1 MEQVDGHHA
10 GGDGHV
16 EAGAEH
22 AEHAESRQKTGVEPG
37 KATDPAT
44 ECRADAKQGRDLA
57 ALEARAQG
65 KRCDDQLDGCVRQ
78 GGVAG
83 KSGAGKPRGKAGVVP
98 GVEEGIGGQ
107 NHECAYECANEV
119 IGDKATVQALD
130 GSNRPGKEAC
140 RQTEDNGADNNDDNR
155 PWCHVGNAGDDIRLV
170 LGSQGKRRKVAG
182 KRGDQAID
190 ARGVVDLADK
200 AHLHAKES
208 SGKGR
213 TEYGAKGRR
222 DAGEHEVVVVV
233 LFEVG
238 EARDVAGDGA
248 ANLHRSSLATG

>member
-10 GGDGHV
+10 GGDGYV

-44 ECRADAKQGRDLA
+44 ECRTDAKQGRDLA
-57 ALEARAQG
+57 ALEAGAQG

-78 GGVAG
+78 GGVAR

-107 NHECAYECANEV
+107 NHECAYKCANEV
-119 IGDKATVQALD
+119 IGDKATVQVLD

-140 RQTEDNGADNNDDNR
+140 RQTEDDGADNNDDDR
-155 PWCHVGNAGDDIRLV
+155 CRRHSGNAGDDIRFV
-170 LGSQGKRRKVAG
+170 LGTQG
-182 KRGDQAID
+182 
-190 ARGVVDLADK
+190 
-200 AHLHAKES
+200 E
-208 SGKGR
+208 
-213 TEYGAKGRR
+213 
-222 DAGEHEVVVVV
+222 
-233 LFEVG
+233 
-238 EARDVAGDGA
+238 
-248 ANLHRSSLATG
+248 

>member
-16 EAGAEH
+16 KAGAEYT
-22 AEHAESRQKTGVEPG
+22 EHAQRRQKAGVDSDE
-37 KATDPAT
+37 ATDPAA
-44 ECRADAKQGRDLA
+44 ECRTDAKQGRDLA

-65 KRCDDQLDGCVRQ
+65 ERCDDQLDDCVRQ

-130 GSNRPGKEAC
+130 GSN
-140 RQTEDNGADNNDDNR
+140 
-155 PWCHVGNAGDDIRLV
+155 
-170 LGSQGKRRKVAG
+170 
-182 KRGDQAID
+182 
-190 ARGVVDLADK
+190 
-200 AHLHAKES
+200 
-208 SGKGR
+208 
-213 TEYGAKGRR
+213 
-222 DAGEHEVVVVV
+222 
-233 LFEVG
+233 
-238 EARDVAGDGA
+238 
-248 ANLHRSSLATG
+248 